1 MQKKIR
7 ILFLAADPSD
17 TARLRLGAEAR
28 EIQEKLQLSYQRD
41 LFEFH
46 QRSAVRAADLSQ
58 ALLDVKPQ
66 VVHFSGHGE
75 ASGEIFVEDSNGFS
89 HPIDPEALA
98 ALFEQFSS
106 HVQCIVLNACYSQSQ
121 AEVIAQHIDHVIG
134 MSDEIEDQ
142 AALAFS
148 IGFYQG
154 LGAGRS
160 VPESYALGCVQ
171 IQLQGIPGHLIPRL
185 QASPASR
192 SLPLGFS
199 IPPPYRSMAP
209 PAEGFV
215 PRPELEAVVEAL
227 TREPE
232 EGIQGQITVALTTA
246 LRGAGGFGKTALAQA
261 VCGQEVVRRRF
272 PDGILWSPLGQ
283 DLNEAK
289 RLAQVRDL
297 LRWWT
302 REEPSSYETVEA
314 AASFLRESL
323 AGQRVLLVLDDVWR
337 MADVAPFVGLA
348 APAGLLITTRNTRA
362 LPTGTR
368 AILVDALELPRA
380 VELLG
385 QGLSPLPPMST
396 LERLAGKLGE
406 WPILLKLV
414 NAQLREEY
422 RDGVAASEAFRVVEE
437 TLSELGLTAF
447 DREDEEA
454 RNLAVRRTVEASLQ
468 RLSSEDRKR
477 YPRLAVFAEDERI
490 PLSVL
495 QLLWETGE
503 QEVARV
509 CRRLAEMSLLYRFD
523 PVSRW
528 AQLHDVM
535 RAYLLREHGREIQ
548 ALQGSFVDSYLA
560 PRKAEESR
568 LDAEPYFVARLPYHL
583 KESGRERDLEKLLFS
598 FPWLEKKLSGTDVNA
613 AMADYELLS
622 GNGDASSVRDALL
635 LSRSVLTKDLS
646 QLASHLHGRLAGSP
660 SAQIAGLL
668 GGAVANQHR
677 LWLRPLSRTFQKPSG
692 PLRSSF
698 QAHQGEIRSIVQM
711 DEKRFA
717 TAGTDG
723 EIHFWDFATGEL
735 ILTLRGALSPIR
747 HLVAVSPHRLLAGS
761 DDGVIRLW
769 DLDEE
774 QVIRSFEGHN
784 SPITALRL
792 RREEFISGAEDGTLF
807 RWSLDSEQPLRSFEG
822 HSSKINGVGYLDH
835 LTIVS
840 ISKDRTL
847 RVWNLPSGRQLNAL
861 TLPVFAAE
869 TLEVSTSNE
878 VIISTFAGEIQ
889 VWKPHS
895 REARPRRSFRYPSVG
910 VPALCMLG
918 KDLGVSPIGGHF
930 GIQLWNPRTGVLGAT
945 VHVPGGDVTAL
956 ARFGAGYLLCGTKA
970 GQCSIWEIET
980 LGIQADD
987 TPPGSVYSVAAL
999 DAETAASGSSGGA
1012 VHIWNTS
1019 NGSLLRTLEG
1029 HSGAVSSV
1037 CALVSDRI
1045 ASSSS
1050 SDGTIRIWNPQ
1061 TGDLLNTIQ
1070 RPKAGA
1076 LCAFGGDLL
1085 VSAPADP
1092 LAKDLPIQVWDVVRG
1107 EKIFD
1112 LPEFPGG
1119 VGSFY
1124 AIDGRFLLIGNYH
1137 GLVLHLDISTAANR
1151 RNFALQGHEKGVMS
1165 LALID
1170 SEHLASGSLDKT
1182 IRIWNLNSQEP
1193 VQVLKGH
1200 EGAVIGLATI
1210 SSRFLASASEDQTIR
1225 LWDLESGSSVVNL
1238 HLDTGLS
1245 SLALTPDSRTLVV
1258 GDMAGTVHF
1267 LRVEGLAT

>member
-1 MQKKIR
+1 VQKIR
-7 ILFLAADPSD
+7 ILFLTSDPSD
-17 TARLRLGAEAR
+17 TARLRLGAEVR
-28 EIQEKLQLSYQRD
+28 EIQEKLQLSQQRD
-41 LFEFH
+41 RFELH
-46 QRSAVRAADLSQ
+46 QRSAVRAVDLSQ
-58 ALLDVKPQ
+58 ALLDVQPQ

-75 ASGEIFVEDSNGFS
+75 ASGEIFVEDPNGFS

-98 ALFEQFSS
+98 ALFKLFSS
-106 HVQCIVLNACYSQSQ
+106 HVQCVVLNACYSQSQ
-121 AEVIAQHIDHVIG
+121 AEVIARHIAYVIG
-134 MSDEIEDQ
+134 MSDEIADQ

-148 IGFYQG
+148 AGFYQG

-160 VPESYALGCVQ
+160 VPDSHDLGCAQ
-171 IQLQGIPGHLIPRL
+171 IRLQGIPGHLIPRL
-185 QASPASR
+185 LASPGSCDFPI
-192 SLPLGFS
+192 S
-199 IPPPYRSMAP
+199 PPYRSMAP

-215 PRPELEAVVEAL
+215 PRPELEAVVEEL
-227 TREPE
+227 TRKPE
-232 EGIQGQITVALTTA
+232 EGMQGQITVALTTA

-261 VCGQEVVRRRF
+261 VCCQEVVRRRF
-272 PDGILWSPLGQ
+272 PAGILWSPLGH

-302 REEPSSYETVEA
+302 QKEPLSYETVEA

-323 AGQRVLLVLDDVWR
+323 AGQRVLLVLDDAWR
-337 MADVAPFVGLA
+337 MADVTPFVGLA

-362 LPTGTR
+362 LPSATR
-368 AILVDALELPRA
+368 AIVVDALELPRA

-437 TLSELGLTAF
+437 TLGELGLTAF

-477 YPRLAVFAEDERI
+477 YVRLAVFPEDERI

-523 PVSRW
+523 PVNRW

-535 RAYLLREHGREIQ
+535 RAYLLREQGVEIQ
-548 ALQGSFVDSYLA
+548 AFQGGFVDSYLD
-560 PRKAEESR
+560 PRKAEKTR

-583 KESGRERDLEKLLFS
+583 KGSGRERDLEKLLFS

-622 GNGDASSVRDALL
+622 GNRDASSIREALL
-635 LSRSVLTKDLS
+635 LSRSVFTKDLS

-660 SAQIAGLL
+660 SAQIASLL
-668 GGAVANQHR
+668 EGAVANQHR

-692 PLRSSF
+692 PLLSSF
-698 QAHQGEIRSIVQM
+698 QSHQGEVRAIVQL

-723 EIHFWDFATGEL
+723 EIHVWDFATGEL
-735 ILTLRGALSPIR
+735 ILTLRSALSPIR
-747 HLVAVSPHRLLAGS
+747 HLAALSPQQLLAGS

-769 DLDEE
+769 DLAEE
-774 QVIRSFEGHN
+774 QVTRSFEGHN

-792 RREEFISGAEDGTLF
+792 RREEFISGAENGTLF

-822 HSSKINGVGYLDH
+822 HSSRINGVGYLDH
-835 LTIVS
+835 LTMVS

-847 RVWNLPSGRQLNAL
+847 RVWNLPSGRQLNL
-861 TLPVFAAE
+861 LNPSLLGAE
-869 TLEVSTSNE
+869 TLEVTTANE
-878 VIISTFAGEIQ
+878 VILGTFAGEIQ
-889 VWKPHS
+889 IWKPRS
-895 REARPRRSFRYPSVG
+895 REAKPRRSFKYRSIG
-910 VPALCMLG
+910 VPALCLLN
-918 KDLGVSPIGGHF
+918 KDLGVSPVGYNS
-930 GIQLWNPRTGVLGAT
+930 GIQLWNPRTGTLGAM
-945 VHVPGGDVTAL
+945 VHVPGGEVTAL
-956 ARFGAGYLLCGTKA
+956 TRFGAGYLLCGTKA
-970 GQCSIWEIET
+970 GQCSIWAVET
-980 LGIQADD
+980 LGVQADNSQ
-987 TPPGSVYSVAAL
+987 PGSVYSVAAL
-999 DAETAASGSSGGA
+999 DTETAVSSSPGGA
-1012 VHIWNTS
+1012 VHIWKTS
-1019 NGSLLRTLEG
+1019 DGSLLRVLEG

-1037 CALVSDRI
+1037 CALGSDRI

-1050 SDGTIRIWNPQ
+1050 SDGTIRIWNLQ
-1061 TGDLLNTIQ
+1061 TSDLLNTIQ

-1076 LCAFGGDLL
+1076 LCSFGGDLL
-1085 VSAPADP
+1085 VSAPVDA
-1092 LAKDLPIQVWDVVRG
+1092 LAKDLPVQIWDVARG
-1107 EKIFD
+1107 QKMVD

-1119 VGSFY
+1119 VASLY
-1124 AIDGRFLLIGNYH
+1124 AIGDRFLLIGNYH
-1137 GLVLHLDISTAANR
+1137 GLVLHLDISTAINR
-1151 RNFALQGHEKGVMS
+1151 RNFALRGHEKGVVS

-1170 SEHLASGSLDKT
+1170 REHLASGSLDKT
-1182 IRIWNLNSQEP
+1182 IRIWNLSSQKTI
-1193 VQVLKGH
+1193 QVLTGH
-1200 EGAVIGLATI
+1200 EGAVMGLATI
-1210 SSRFLASASEDQTIR
+1210 SSRFLASASEDQTIK
-1225 LWDLESGSSVVNL
+1225 LWDLESGVPVVDL
-1238 HLDTGLS
+1238 RLDTGLS
-1245 SLALTPDSRTLVV
+1245 SLAVTPESRTLVV